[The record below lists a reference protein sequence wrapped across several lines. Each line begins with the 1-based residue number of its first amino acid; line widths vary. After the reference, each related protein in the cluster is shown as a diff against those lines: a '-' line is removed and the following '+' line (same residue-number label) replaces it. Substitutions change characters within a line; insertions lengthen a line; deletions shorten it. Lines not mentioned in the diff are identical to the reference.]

1 MTKPSEPMTPKEF
14 LTAMP
19 SNANMQFLYDTYKDC
34 YTRLQAAERVV
45 EAVQTWI
52 DLVHKDDK
60 SKEEILKTV
69 AAFAELED
77 ALAQYDK
84 QKEGE

>member
-45 EAVQTWI
+45 EAVQT
-52 DLVHKDDK
+52 
-60 SKEEILKTV
+60 
-69 AAFAELED
+69 
-77 ALAQYDK
+77 
-84 QKEGE
+84 